1 MSVRDRSSV
10 RAPRRRRGVAV
21 LLALAALA
29 ASPVA
34 RSAGAQGWFTP
45 SFQPPQVSTR
55 DYTLAVAAN
64 EGTAAL
70 FQWRE
75 GLGADSHFG
84 LEAGLVDVDGD
95 GGTKLLLG
103 GSYAYQLT
111 RASASQPLAL
121 LFTAGAGLAVGEGRD
136 LFRIPVG
143 VSIGHRFALDGDMA
157 ITPYAHPR
165 LSLDLVTGGRDDDD
179 NTDLAIDFDIG
190 ASFEITQQL
199 ALRGSLV
206 LSGGRFSDDVGF
218 GLGLTITPAGLRS
231 AGSRSA
237 GLRTATPHR

>member
-10 RAPRRRRGVAV
+10 PTPRRPRGVVV
-21 LLALAALA
+21 LLALAALVAPPA
-29 ASPVA
+29 ARTA
-34 RSAGAQGWFTP
+34 AAQSWFTP

-64 EGTAAL
+64 AGTAAL

-75 GLGADSHFG
+75 GLGPDSHFG
-84 LEAGLVDVDGD
+84 LEGGLVDTDGD

-111 RASASQPLAL
+111 RTTAAQPLAL
-121 LFTAGAGLAVGEGRD
+121 LFTAGAGLAVGDGPD

-143 VSIGHRFALDGDMA
+143 VSVGHRFALDGEMA
-157 ITPYAHPR
+157 ITPYVHPR
-165 LSLDLVTGGRDDDD
+165 LSLDLVTGGNDDAD
-179 NTDLAIDFDIG
+179 NTDLSIDFDIG
-190 ASFEITQQL
+190 ASFEITRQL

-206 LSGGRFSDDVGF
+206 VSGGRYSDDIGF

-231 AGSRSA
+231 T
-237 GLRTATPHR
+237 GLRTARR